1 MLRPRCGRMLLL
13 SRTVRHVY
21 AFPRHPATMMTP
33 VHSHPG
39 SGHTFCTIE
48 QASAVM
54 EAVADSSFGVV
65 DLPVI
70 LSLEVTLEL
79 KPRTRA
85 RASKLAAPLLSP
97 KPGI

>member
-1 MLRPRCGRMLLL
+1 
-13 SRTVRHVY
+13 
-21 AFPRHPATMMTP
+21 
-33 VHSHPG
+33 
-39 SGHTFCTIE
+39 
-48 QASAVM
+48 M